1 MMCKT
6 KYRPYFILLLMSMFG
21 AATAPAQQDYRYQ
34 APIPQVSVAG
44 FYKISLPEELISR
57 CAFEGNRPRDIRL
70 FSRSGSIV
78 PYIFEMDQP
87 ILQDNSF
94 TVLPTIDSLVDDK
107 SRLSVVVQNTGM
119 LMRDAL
125 VLVIRN
131 TEVCQSITLSGSDD
145 NKRWFVIR
153 EHVPLNCHFKATEGQ
168 FIQTITMPPSRYA
181 FFRVTTEGENKLPVN
196 IRKIGVWNTASPP
209 VTPVYTTL
217 PTPYLQ
223 QQDST
228 DGQSY
233 ILAAFPRVCQID
245 QLKLEF
251 TGSRFYKREMTIR
264 TRQGSGWQIAG
275 PMVLQTGTSN
285 RYPFSGITDSI
296 WIVIQNGDNPPLKC
310 TGVIGETIPRYLLA
324 YLDADTV
331 YHLHVGNAGAK
342 LPRYDLDFFYDSAG
356 VRIGTLSLGAVTD
369 KGSVNRT
376 TEATEHKS
384 RWLIWL
390 ALGAALG
397 VLLFFTFAM
406 LRKIGAASDDDL
418 PDA

>member
-1 MMCKT
+1 MCKT

-145 NKRWFVIR
+145 NKQKGSLYKQLR
-153 EHVPLNCHFKATEGQ
+153 C
-168 FIQTITMPPSRYA
+168 
-181 FFRVTTEGENKLPVN
+181 LPVAMLFF
-196 IRKIGVWNTASPP
+196 GS
-209 VTPVYTTL
+209 
-217 PTPYLQ
+217 LQ
-223 QQDST
+223 K
-228 DGQSY
+228 G
-233 ILAAFPRVCQID
+233 
-245 QLKLEF
+245 K
-251 TGSRFYKREMTIR
+251 
-264 TRQGSGWQIAG
+264 
-275 PMVLQTGTSN
+275 TSC
-285 RYPFSGITDSI
+285 PSI
-296 WIVIQNGDNPPLKC
+296 S
-310 TGVIGETIPRYLLA
+310 ERLA
-324 YLDADTV
+324 YGIPHRHPSHRCTL
-331 YHLHVGNAGAK
+331 LCRRLISNN
-342 LPRYDLDFFYDSAG
+342 
-356 VRIGTLSLGAVTD
+356 RIVQMVSRISLLLSPEYA
-369 KGSVNRT
+369 R
-376 TEATEHKS
+376 
-384 RWLIWL
+384 
-390 ALGAALG
+390 
-397 VLLFFTFAM
+397 
-406 LRKIGAASDDDL
+406 
-418 PDA
+418 